1 MKKLALC
8 IALLYAPFAGAAYK
22 CVDEKGVTHIGDTPP
37 AACAPVVMYEIKP
50 NGSIIRKI
58 EPTPSPEQAKVM
70 NMENER
76 KREAEKAA
84 AEQKRKDAALL
95 ATFSSEKEFDVVLER
110 TIAPIRSRMKI
121 ATERISAIDER
132 QKKIEDEMEFYK
144 AGKRKDAKGKGR
156 DEAPPTLVAEQE
168 RLWHV
173 YQWLISCL

>member
-1 MKKLALC
+1 MRGKQGEHKMKNLALC

-37 AACAPVVMYEIKP
+37 ERCASVLMYEIKP
-50 NGSIIRKI
+50 NGSVIRKI
-58 EPTPSPEQAKVM
+58 DPTPSPEQAKAM

-110 TIAPIRSRMKI
+110 TVAPIRSRMKT
-121 ATERISAIDER
+121 ASE
-132 QKKIEDEMEFYK
+132 
-144 AGKRKDAKGKGR
+144 
-156 DEAPPTLVAEQE
+156 
-168 RLWHV
+168 
-173 YQWLISCL
+173 